1 MSDKVIV
8 VREESVAWRIARV
21 AALSALGLAAIG
33 GLGVLLAR
41 DQMARNQSELFSP
54 HPLRRLAALGYL
66 RAHPD
71 VDNVLLLRDYLAWEE
86 RTMLRRRAAAILAG
100 MDKSTLPGPVVITN
114 ICPMPTITVKVAKD
128 RAAVTTSP
136 PP

>member
-8 VREESVAWRIARV
+8 VREESVALRVARV
-21 AALSALGLAAIG
+21 AALSVLGLAAIG

-86 RTMLRRRAAAILAG
+86 RTMLRKRASAILAA
-100 MDKSTLPGPVVITN
+100 MEEHL
-114 ICPMPTITVKVAKD
+114 
-128 RAAVTTSP
+128 AAEESAEGA
-136 PP
+136 

>member
-1 MSDKVIV
+1 MSEVIV
-8 VREESVAWRIARV
+8 VREESVGWKVARV
-21 AALSALGLAAIG
+21 AAISVLGLAALG

-86 RTMLRRRAAAILAG
+86 RTVLRKRATAILAA
-100 MDKSTLPGPVVITN
+100 MEEHL
-114 ICPMPTITVKVAKD
+114 
-128 RAAVTTSP
+128 AAEESAEGA
-136 PP
+136 